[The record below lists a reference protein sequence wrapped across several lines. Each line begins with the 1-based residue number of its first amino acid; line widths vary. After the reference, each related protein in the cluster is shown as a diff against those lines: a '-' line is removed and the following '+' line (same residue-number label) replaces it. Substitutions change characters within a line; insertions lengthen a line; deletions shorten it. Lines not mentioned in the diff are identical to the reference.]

1 MALQK
6 EVALLEKAE
15 DGTPLG
21 DLHVKL
27 NQTNE
32 DLLRVKG
39 HWDNAKGKLEEQEKE
54 LEAV

>member
-1 MALQK
+1 MNVTVLEK
-6 EVALLEKAE
+6 EVALLEKTE

-32 DLLRVKG
+32 GLIRVKG
-39 HWDNAKGKLEEQEKE
+39 HWDNAKGKLEE
-54 LEAV
+54 